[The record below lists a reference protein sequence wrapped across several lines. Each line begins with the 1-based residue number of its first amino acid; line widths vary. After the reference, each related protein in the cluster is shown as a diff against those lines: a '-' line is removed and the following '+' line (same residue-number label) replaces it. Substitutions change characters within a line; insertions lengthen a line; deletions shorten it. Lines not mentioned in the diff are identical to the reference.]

1 MLGHAFAYSS
11 APIKTV
17 REVQF
22 GVLSPEEIKAHSV
35 AKIEFPEVMDETG
48 QKVKQGG
55 LMDPRMGTIDR
66 NFKCQTCGEGMSEC
80 PGHFGHI
87 ELARPVFHIG
97 FLIKIKKIL
106 ECICVQCGRLKIDS
120 VSGLYCSLRS
130 PRFVFGWLSLFS
142 MGSSNPAQIV
152 VSLRSLFLFVQVS
165 DRLITVSND
174 KNYLSYR
181 RRCTSVEVKRGAGEE
196 RRGCTSLH
204 PCLYFTSL
212 LASRNFFYPI

>member
-1 MLGHAFAYSS
+1 MFEFWLIFRGH
-11 APIKTV
+11 
-17 REVQF
+17 
-22 GVLSPEEIKAHSV
+22 L
-35 AKIEFPEVMDETG
+35 
-48 QKVKQGG
+48 
-55 LMDPRMGTIDR
+55 
-66 NFKCQTCGEGMSEC
+66 
-80 PGHFGHI
+80 
-87 ELARPVFHIG
+87 G

-142 MGSSNPAQIV
+142 MGSSNPVQIV
-152 VSLRSLFLFVQVS
+152 VSLRSLFLFVQVP

-174 KNYLSYR
+174 KNYLSCR

-212 LASRNFFYPI
+212 LASRNFFLPYLILFTCACLLSLAVPLIFAYMLTTHSSMLSCLATDRCCIR